1 MLRRLNALSAGT
13 QVGQDL
19 LDAVLVD
26 NPKAF
31 VGNTQTH
38 ETFLGL
44 DPKAP
49 ALQIWQKAAAGPVF
63 RVGNVVA
70 ALRPLRGK
78 RCCRSAAA
86 SQSLG
91 KP

>member
-38 ETFLGL
+38 DGRFPVTWQTL
-44 DPKAP
+44 DI
-49 ALQIWQKAAAGPVF
+49 AL
-63 RVGNVVA
+63 
-70 ALRPLRGK
+70 
-78 RCCRSAAA
+78 
-86 SQSLG
+86 SL
-91 KP
+91 